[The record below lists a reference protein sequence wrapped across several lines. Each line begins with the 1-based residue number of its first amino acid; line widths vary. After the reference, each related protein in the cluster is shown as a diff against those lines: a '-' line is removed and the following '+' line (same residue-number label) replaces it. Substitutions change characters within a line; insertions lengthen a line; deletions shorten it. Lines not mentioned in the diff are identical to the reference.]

1 MTTGLLHKISDH
13 RVILDANLIEC
24 VQDWSQVRSLSRAK
38 RRLSMGHKQNIKSRY
53 KPVDKVFFLSDGTAV
68 MHPEVA
74 KKIKENYPIDNR
86 DILD

>member
-1 MTTGLLHKISDH
+1 
-13 RVILDANLIEC
+13 
-24 VQDWSQVRSLSRAK
+24 
-38 RRLSMGHKQNIKSRY
+38 MGHKQNIKSRY